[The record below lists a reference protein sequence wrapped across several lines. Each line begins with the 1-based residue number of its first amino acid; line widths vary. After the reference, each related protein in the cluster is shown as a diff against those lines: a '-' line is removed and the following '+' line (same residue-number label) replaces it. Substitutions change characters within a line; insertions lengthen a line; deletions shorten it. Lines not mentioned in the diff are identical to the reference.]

1 MKTKYKKTTEEV
13 RKVMKE
19 MRENGLTYK
28 AIAKILGFAPS
39 TIQYHL
45 DSNTKEK
52 TIQRSLKNAKSRDR
66 TEYNKEYMSE
76 RYNNDEEFR
85 ERVKT
90 HSREC
95 WRRKNG

>member
-1 MKTKYKKTTEEV
+1 MKTKYKKTTEEE

-19 MRENGLTYK
+19 MREKGLTYK
-28 AIAKILGFAPS
+28 AIAKKLGFVQS

-45 DSNTKEK
+45 NEKTKEK
-52 TIQRSLKNAKSRDR
+52 TIQRSLKNIKPRDR
-66 TEYNKEYMSE
+66 KKYNKEYMSE

-95 WRRKNG
+95 WRRKNA